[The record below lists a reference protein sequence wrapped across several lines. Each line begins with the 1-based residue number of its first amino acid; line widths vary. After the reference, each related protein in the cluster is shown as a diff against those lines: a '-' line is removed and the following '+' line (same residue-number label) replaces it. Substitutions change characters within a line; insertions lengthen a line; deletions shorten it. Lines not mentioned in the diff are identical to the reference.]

1 MNKEQRKEY
10 ARLIAQVG
18 ANVQPGQEVI
28 LYAGLDQPEFVTEV
42 PAACY
47 DAGAKKVRVE
57 WSYDPLQ
64 VLQAQRQD
72 QTVLETVE
80 DWEKGARACPAY
92 VAELIAYR
100 VQRDPTFGN
109 GQSIDQMIKAK

>member
-1 MNKEQRKEY
+1 METILEIRQATGLNRK
-10 ARLIAQVG
+10 Q
-18 ANVQPGQEVI
+18 
-28 LYAGLDQPEFVTEV
+28 FS
-42 PAACY
+42 
-47 DAGAKKVRVE
+47 DALRIP
-57 WSYDPLQ
+57 Y
-64 VLQAQRQD
+64 R
-72 QTVLETVE
+72 TVE

>member
-1 MNKEQRKEY
+1 METILEIRQATGLNRKQFSNALHIPY
-10 ARLIAQVG
+10 R
-18 ANVQPGQEVI
+18 
-28 LYAGLDQPEFVTEV
+28 
-42 PAACY
+42 
-47 DAGAKKVRVE
+47 
-57 WSYDPLQ
+57 
-64 VLQAQRQD
+64 
-72 QTVLETVE
+72 TVE